1 MDFIL
6 NPNLVLYLPLWKLDG
21 SSFMSKDA
29 YGHLCTVTGALWQP
43 DGRYFDGTD
52 DDISCGTNIALA
64 SAARGTV
71 EFWIKF
77 STAGTEEW
85 FLEIRETTFTDY
97 LAMRREAGNTLHI
110 KIEDGNV
117 TVTTLAT
124 VETITDTGFHHIVAT
139 QDGTGAKIYLDGI
152 VCSVTGT
159 NSTYWTAHL
168 TTLSK
173 VFVGKAANWGVL
185 EGWIGE
191 VRIYNRALT
200 PTEIQNIYLAT
211 KWRYR

>member
-29 YGHLCTVTGALWQP
+29 YGHLCTVTGALWRP

-52 DDISCGTNIALA
+52 DSIDCGTNIALG
-64 SAARGTV
+64 AAPRGTV

-168 TTLSK
+168 TTLAL
-173 VFVGKAANWGVL
+173 VTVGKTYWDQL
-185 EGWIGE
+185 EGVIGE

-200 PTEIQNIYLAT
+200 PQEIQNIYLAT
-211 KWRYR
+211 RWRYR